1 MKCHHLYVIVFPNRK
16 RYFGI
21 TNSPD
26 KRWKRHLTNQSD
38 PRREHYPL
46 YQALRKYRPEN
57 CKFKVL
63 QSGTFEEM
71 ERLEVIRIARYK
83 TWVPKWGT
91 EFGYN
96 TLPGGGLGRL
106 GMKNSPEQ
114 CLRHSLTMKGRISS
128 RKGKKITPETR
139 VKISG
144 LNHHGYGKPAHNRG
158 KLVSEESK
166 AKMRKPKPSARG
178 SNNHASK
185 LTDALVWEV
194 HEAHGTQRGI
204 AKSYGISQTLVR
216 KIKQHKTRIW
226 LWTSTVEKI
235 MKNPIYK

>member
-1 MKCHHLYVIVFPNRK
+1 LHHLYVILFPNNK

-21 TNSPD
+21 TNAPET
-26 KRWKRHLTNQSD
+26 RWNQH
-38 PRREHYPL
+38 RLHTKKEQRNYAV

-106 GMKNSPEQ
+106 GMKNSPEHRARVGQ
-114 CLRHSLTMKGRISS
+114 ANTGNQVWLGR
-128 RKGKKITPETR
+128 KHT
-139 VKISG
+139 
-144 LNHHGYGKPAHNRG
+144 
-158 KLVSEESK
+158 EESK
-166 AKMRKPKPSARG
+166 IKQSIAKMGTAHHCVPHSSATR
-178 SNNHASK
+178 AF
-185 LTDALVWEV
+185 
-194 HEAHGTQRGI
+194 I
-204 AKSYGISQTLVR
+204 AQ
-216 KIKQHKTRIW
+216 KTREQFADPVKRERFCKAQRARW
-226 LWTSTVEKI
+226 DKVRADKI
-235 MKNPIYK
+235 QESQINGN